1 MSGMGE
7 TLCNVQ
13 NPKLDLGPRN
23 DETSTKT
30 KKSGAGMTKSNA
42 KNLSRNVSVTAGVK
56 RKSNR
61 GPRGKKGGKV
71 SSKKGRKAQ
80 SPEPFAT

>member
-13 NPKLDLGPRN
+13 NPKIDLGLRA
-23 DETSTKT
+23 DEMSTKT
-30 KKSGAGMTKSNA
+30 KKSGAGITKSTA
-42 KNLSRNVSVTAGVK
+42 KHLTRHVSVTVGVK

-61 GPRGKKGGKV
+61 GPKRKEGGPKRGRV
-71 SSKKGRKAQ
+71 TA
-80 SPEPFAT
+80 